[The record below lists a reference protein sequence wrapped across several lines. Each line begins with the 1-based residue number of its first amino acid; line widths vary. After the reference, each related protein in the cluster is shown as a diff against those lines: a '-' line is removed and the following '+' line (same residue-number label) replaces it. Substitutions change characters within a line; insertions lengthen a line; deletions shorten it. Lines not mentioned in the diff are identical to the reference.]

1 MGTSRDSK
9 MCSLLP
15 ELYEDWAFMRGEFIF
30 WLYQWNKSYWVWHA
44 ESLGSVSGQSTT
56 LSFFYKKVRFRL
68 RLSFLKF
75 FPKWGWNF
83 LRTFLIFS
91 QKSGWDFLI
100 FPQKSGWDFLIFS
113 QKSGL
118 DFLIFPQSQGWNFLI
133 FDGKIIVT
141 SGRSN
146 TFGLFGLD
154 DNIFY
159 FSLVHLYNF
168 LKFFVPN
175 FIHY

>member
-1 MGTSRDSK
+1 MSFCLEPACAINQLS
-9 MCSLLP
+9 S
-15 ELYEDWAFMRGEFIF
+15 
-30 WLYQWNKSYWVWHA
+30 Q
-44 ESLGSVSGQSTT
+44 SVQNT

-83 LRTFLIFS
+83 LSTFLIFS

>member
-1 MGTSRDSK
+1 MVI
-9 MCSLLP
+9 
-15 ELYEDWAFMRGEFIF
+15 FILF
-30 WLYQWNKSYWVWHA
+30 RPNVKSAWH
-44 ESLGSVSGQSTT
+44 T

-83 LRTFLIFS
+83 LSTFLIFS